1 MKKVAIILSGCGVY
15 DGSEI
20 HEATLAML
28 ALSKNEVEYDC
39 FAPDKDQYHVVNH
52 LTGEVTE
59 EKRNVLVESARISR
73 GSILAI
79 DKLNVS
85 DYCGLLLPGG
95 FGAAKNL
102 SDFAINGDNY
112 SVDEDVAKVIV
123 AFHQSRKPI
132 AALCIAPVILAK
144 VLGARVTIGN
154 DRATADILA
163 GVGATHV
170 NKEYN
175 EVAIDEKNLIVTNP
189 CYMLAE
195 SIYQVSLGAEAA
207 VAAMLGLMKK

>member
-39 FAPDKDQYHVVNH
+39 FAPDKEQYHVVNH
-52 LTGEVTE
+52 LTGEVAD
-59 EKRNVLVESARISR
+59 EKRNVLVESARIAR
-73 GSILAI
+73 GSISAI

-85 DYCGLLLPGG
+85 DYCGLLMPGG

-123 AFHQSRKPI
+123 EFHQARKPI

-144 VLGARVTIGN
+144 VLGARVTIGK
-154 DRATADILA
+154 DKTTADILT

-170 NKEYN
+170 NKEYD

-189 CYMLAE
+189 CYMLAGN
-195 SIYQVSLGAEAA
+195 IYQVGLGAEAA
-207 VAAMLGLMKK
+207 VEAMLGLMKK